1 MSHRSRDAKPVY
13 WWEIF
18 FQVEN
23 KDDSNRFG
31 PWSVGLEINQSKPQG
46 VSFSPL
52 EPSDPR
58 SLDPGTS
65 PSELAVRSAYANFS
79 SLTCRSSVSAYCS
92 DSIRARGQ

>member
-31 PWSVGLEINQSKPQG
+31 PWFVGLETI
-46 VSFSPL
+46 
-52 EPSDPR
+52 
-58 SLDPGTS
+58 
-65 PSELAVRSAYANFS
+65 
-79 SLTCRSSVSAYCS
+79 
-92 DSIRARGQ
+92 